1 MTVLLCTCLGLLFS
15 FLHFNAAADVH
26 EAKQTALVGEHV
38 TFPCNNKVPQT
49 NCSKTTWLY
58 IDNTATE
65 LVTHGKIRPR
75 NSERAKR
82 MSLKSDCS
90 LHINDITDEDEGC
103 YTCQQ
108 YPEGG
113 GSQLTAEA
121 RICLTINKGN
131 TTDKNDKLLMIV
143 IPSMLLV
150 ISLSV
155 AAVIAFLTYRMRAQ
169 QRTSVVNQNNI
180 CHEHSDGED
189 VVTYTELNHNIV
201 IPRKVDID
209 KEYQKTE
216 YAVVKLS

>member
-131 TTDKNDKLLMIV
+131 TTDKNE
-143 IPSMLLV
+143 
-150 ISLSV
+150 
-155 AAVIAFLTYRMRAQ
+155 
-169 QRTSVVNQNNI
+169 RTSVVNQNNI